1 MNNELILIVEDEEK
15 IAKILID
22 YLAPSSFRTHWIAHG
37 ADVAEWMKN
46 NRPDAILLDTMLPG
60 RSGLEI
66 CRKIRSESS
75 VPIMMLTSRV
85 EESDRLAGFSAGAD
99 DYVCKPFS
107 PREVVARTH
116 ALLRRATGGLHVPTN
131 KGLSLNKYSYT
142 AGANGREVTL
152 TALEFHIL
160 EVLSGATGRIFTRNE
175 IMDRVYSDYR
185 IINDRTIDSHVK
197 KLRRKL
203 NLLELEVQPV
213 RSVYGV
219 GYKYEE

>member
-15 IAKILID
+15 IAKVLID
-22 YLAPSSFRTHWIAHG
+22 YLSPSGLRTHWIAHG

-60 RSGLEI
+60 RGGLEI

-116 ALLRRATGGLHVPTN
+116 ALLRRAKGRTYVATN
-131 KGLSLNKYSYT
+131 KGLSLNKSRYT
-142 AGANGREVTL
+142 AAANGREVTL

-203 NLLELEVQPV
+203 EQLRLEKMPV
-213 RSVYGV
+213 YSVYGV
-219 GYKYEE
+219 GYKYEP